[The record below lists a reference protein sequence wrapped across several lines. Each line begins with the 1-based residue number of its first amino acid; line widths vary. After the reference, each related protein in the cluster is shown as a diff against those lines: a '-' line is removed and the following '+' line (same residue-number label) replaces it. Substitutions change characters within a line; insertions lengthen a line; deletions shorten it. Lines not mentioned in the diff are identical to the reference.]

1 MQMCVL
7 AMQFVPKRECQY
19 FSVLHLDTV
28 DADCKLLLGMRN
40 LFKRSTSARRHYSL
54 TLSFPVSKD
63 FVCPLPPVLPKYC

>member
-19 FSVLHLDTV
+19 FSILHLDTV

-40 LFKRSTSARRHYSL
+40 LFALNDRH
-54 TLSFPVSKD
+54 
-63 FVCPLPPVLPKYC
+63 PLVDIIR